1 VHTHGKDSKQMSRDE
16 LTAAFDEWRAD
27 AMKDLNRVPNRFEAF
42 YAGWQACIEWY
53 ENGGPAN
60 DKVFSKEELAGK
72 SDF

>member
-53 ENGGPAN
+53 ENGGPTN
-60 DKVFSKEELAGK
+60 DKVFPKEELAGK

>member
-1 VHTHGKDSKQMSRDE
+1 MSRDE